1 MVVGVLRLELVLHAP
16 LSLKEKRG
24 TVQKLLGRCRQ
35 RFPVSAA
42 ETGALD
48 LWQRCELGFTMV
60 SNDRNLIRSVFAQI
74 EAELE
79 RSGEA
84 EITASDTDLLDY

>member
-24 TVQKLLGRCRQ
+24 TVQKLLNRCR
-35 RFPVSAA
+35 RNFPVSGA
-42 ETGALD
+42 EIGAHD
-48 LWQRCELGFTMV
+48 LWQRCELAFTMV
-60 SNDRNLIRSVFAQI
+60 SNDRALIDSVFAKI

-84 EITASDTDLLDY
+84 EICSSDTDLLDY